1 MRRSCRSDD
10 WARIVSISCS
20 LGAVLWLIACGTDLV
35 PNQGAE
41 AVNFSS
47 EGTSDSPA
55 PSSGR
60 EADAQGRDDP
70 DRAGVSTGRLGA
82 CCFLADCER
91 GSTGPCCV
99 PMGWDLCVGDGGVY
113 LGEGTTCG
121 FDRCV
126 VILTLDSDN
135 DGRTDLEEEAIG
147 TDPFDPTDGPD
158 IDGDGIPNGI
168 DLDVDGDG
176 IPNSRDPDID
186 GDGILN
192 GVDLDVDGDG
202 IPNFRDLDI
211 DGDGVPN
218 SIDDFPSGD
227 EPDDDSCEEDSD
239 CDDGE
244 VCKDEECVERGNSN
258 DNDNG
263 NDNGNGNDNANQNG
277 NGNENSNENENA
289 NRNEN
294 ENDNE
299 SEDGNE
305 NDNGADNDN
314 GAGDQENTNDNTDE
328 SEDENENE
336 NDNGG

>member
-1 MRRSCRSDD
+1 MWRSFRSEGY
-10 WARIVSISCS
+10 ARIASILCT
-20 LGAVLWLIACGTDLV
+20 LGAVLWLMACGTDLV

-91 GSTGPCCV
+91 GYTGPCCV
-99 PMGWDLCVGDGGVY
+99 PMGWDLCVDDGGVY

-147 TDPFDPTDGPD
+147 TDPFDPTDGP
-158 IDGDGIPNGI
+158 
-168 DLDVDGDG
+168 
-176 IPNSRDPDID
+176 
-186 GDGILN
+186 
-192 GVDLDVDGDG
+192 DVDGDG

-314 GAGDQENTNDNTDE
+314 GAEDQENTNDNTDE